1 MMAHAR
7 QQVREAL
14 ATQITGLTTTG
25 SSVYQSRTYPVNTLP
40 SITVMNTRDEV
51 REETQ
56 GGNQRRSLAVTLT
69 CRAKAKD
76 DVDDTLDTIA
86 AEVETAVNADPKLGG
101 RVIDTAL
108 IVTDIEYADGGEQP
122 IGVLRMEYEIL
133 YLVNKAD
140 VSVLI

>member
-1 MMAHAR
+1 
-7 QQVREAL
+7 
-14 ATQITGLTTTG
+14 
-25 SSVYQSRTYPVNTLP
+25 
-40 SITVMNTRDEV
+40 MNTRDEV